1 MLRKILLGL
10 ATLLVV
16 LVAIIVIQPSEYRV
30 SRTLT
35 MTAPA
40 QEIFAQLNDFHRW
53 EAWSPWAKLDP
64 AAKVS
69 FEGPSAGKGA
79 IFAWSGNSK
88 VGEGR
93 MTMVEST
100 PDSLVRA
107 RTDFVKPFVGSSYSE
122 FVLRPESNG
131 TSVSWTMFGQND
143 FIGKAHVSGHQHGQ
157 DAAVAKWRKGLASIK
172 GLVEAK

>member
-1 MLRKILLGL
+1 MLRKILFGL
-10 ATLLVV
+10 ATLLVI

-40 QEIFAQLNDFHRW
+40 PEIFAQVNDFRRW

-69 FEGPSAGKGA
+69 FEGPAAGKGA

-93 MTMVEST
+93 MTLVESI
-100 PDSLVRA
+100 PDNLVRA

-122 FVLRPESNG
+122 FVLRPEGNG
-131 TSVSWTMFGQND
+131 TAVSWTMFGQND
-143 FIGKAHVSGHQHGQ
+143 FIGKAMCLVISMDKMLGGEM
-157 DAAVAKWRKGLASIK
+157 DKGLASIK

>member
-1 MLRKILLGL
+1 MLRKILFGL

-16 LVAIIVIQPSEYRV
+16 LVVIIITQPSEYRV

-35 MTAPA
+35 MSAPA
-40 QEIFAQLNDFHRW
+40 PDIFAQLNDFHRW

-69 FEGPSAGKGA
+69 FEGASTGKGA
-79 IFAWSGNSK
+79 VFAWSGNSK

-93 MTMVEST
+93 MTLVESE
-100 PDSLVRA
+100 PDHLVRT

-122 FVLRPESNG
+122 FTLRPEGSG
-131 TSVSWTMFGQND
+131 TVVSWTMFGQND
-143 FIGKAHVSGHQHGQ
+143 FIGKAMCLVISMDKMLGGEME
-157 DAAVAKWRKGLASIK
+157 KGLASVK

>member
-1 MLRKILLGL
+1 MRKVLFGL

-16 LVAIIVIQPSEYRV
+16 LVAIIIVQPSEYRV

-40 QEIFAQLNDFHRW
+40 HEIFAQLNDFHRW

-64 AAKVS
+64 KAKLS
-69 FEGPSAGKGA
+69 FEGPIAGKGA

-122 FVLRPESNG
+122 FTLRPEG
-131 TSVSWTMFGQND
+131 AVTAVSWTMFGEND
-143 FIGKAHVSGHQHGQ
+143 FIGKAMCLVVSMDKMLGGEME
-157 DAAVAKWRKGLASIK
+157 KGLASIK
-172 GLVEAK
+172 GLVETK